1 MTEGL
6 RLNAIPDGLSRIPDS
21 LDVSL
26 TGKCNLHCRYCFY
39 ADAMAALDD
48 LPTDD
53 WLAFFEEAGA
63 IGVRRLTLSGGEVF
77 TRPDL
82 FAMIDGVIKNG
93 MRYSILTNGTLISG
107 ATIAAFNE
115 GKRRLRLDS
124 IQVSIDGSSP
134 AVHDLSRP
142 PASFERALRGLRL
155 LKVHDFPVT
164 VRVTIN
170 RHNVHDLS
178 NIARLL
184 FEDVGVRSF
193 GTNSADRFGSAR
205 CYGQDIL
212 LSPED
217 WDIAVKTMAD
227 LARSYPGRVSAASGP
242 LAFAEDVARI
252 ESALAS
258 GETGLPS
265 RGTLSACGGVFSR
278 MAILHNG
285 AIVPCNML
293 PTMIMGKVGFTP
305 LDEVWLHGSEINIL
319 RERYETPVTSIA
331 GCRDC
336 RYAGFCTG
344 GCPAVVYARHGRLDA
359 VDPGSCYKKQLEKKY
374 VPL

>member
-1 MTEGL
+1 MTEGP
-6 RLNAIPDGLSRIPDS
+6 RLNATPDGLSRIPDS

-26 TGKCNLHCRYCFY
+26 TGKCNLRCQYCFY

-48 LPTDD
+48 LPTDN
-53 WLAFFEEAGA
+53 WLAFFEEAGE
-63 IGVRRLTLSGGEVF
+63 IGVRRMTLSGGEVF

-82 FAMIDGVIKNG
+82 FALIDGVVKNG
-93 MRYSILTNGTLISG
+93 MRYSILTNGTLISD

-115 GKRRLRLDS
+115 GKRRLRLDF

-134 AVHDLSRP
+134 AIHDQSRP

-155 LKVHDFPVT
+155 LKEHGFPAT

-170 RHNVHDLS
+170 RHNVHDLP

-184 FEDVGVRSF
+184 LEDVGVRSF
-193 GTNSADRFGSAR
+193 STNSADRFGSAR

-212 LSPED
+212 LSLEE

-227 LARSYPGRVSAASGP
+227 LARSYPGCISAASGP
-242 LAFAEDVARI
+242 LAFAENVARI
-252 ESALAS
+252 ESALAR
-258 GETGLPS
+258 GETGLPR
-265 RGTLSACGGVFSR
+265 RGTLSACGGVFSK

-293 PTMIMGKVGFTP
+293 PTMIMGMVGFTP
-305 LDEVWLHGSEINIL
+305 LDEAWLHGREINIL

-336 RYAGFCTG
+336 RYTGFCTG

-359 VDPGSCYKKQLEKKY
+359 VDPGSCYKKQLEKKH